1 MNMTQTFRTLFAML
15 AFAAVSGAARAG
27 EPTDQIRQTTDQI
40 LAIVQD
46 PALQGDEHVAERERR
61 MKLKIDARFDW
72 PAMARS
78 AMGGHWAGLTDAQ
91 RLEFTGLFS
100 DLIKKTYLAQLESY
114 TGEKILYQGDRVDG
128 KYGVVNVIVVTLRG
142 TDIPVN
148 YRMLRGSAEWQV
160 YDVSI
165 EGVSLVNNY
174 RSQIGAMLDRYPYD
188 GLITRIKAHLAVPDT
203 AAGGSKSAHPA
214 YVPGRDNL

>member
-1 MNMTQTFRTLFAML
+1 MTHTLSRVLTAF
-15 AFAAVSGAARAG
+15 AFAAATGLGRAG

-78 AMGGHWAGLTDAQ
+78 AMGRHWAGLNEAQ
-91 RLEFTGLFS
+91 RQEFTGLFS

-128 KYGVVNVIVVTLRG
+128 KYGVANVTVVTLRG

-174 RSQIGAMLDRYPYD
+174 RSQISALFDRYPYD
-188 GLITRIKAHLAVPDT
+188 GLITRIKSRLATPDT
-203 AAGGSKSAHPA
+203 ETGGSKSAHPA

>member
-1 MNMTQTFRTLFAML
+1 MTHTLSTVLA
-15 AFAAVSGAARAG
+15 AFAVVAGLARSG

-46 PALQGDEHVAERERR
+46 PALQGDDHVAERESR
-61 MKLKIDARFDW
+61 MKLKIDARFNW

-78 AMGGHWAGLTDAQ
+78 AMGSHWAGLNEAQ
-91 RLEFTGLFS
+91 RQEFTGLFS

-114 TGEKILYQGDRVDG
+114 SGEKIRYQGDHVDG
-128 KYGVVNVIVVTLRG
+128 KYGVANVIVVTLRG

-148 YRMLRGSAEWQV
+148 YRMLRGSADWQV

-174 RSQIGAMLDRYPYD
+174 RSQIGSLLDRYPYD
-188 GLITRIKAHLAVPDT
+188 GLITRIKSRLAVPDT
-203 AAGGSKSAHPA
+203 EAGGSKSAHPA